1 MMKLT
6 KKDKEI
12 LKSMGY
18 VDWAN
23 YTSYRIAGTDKT
35 FSEEKALEFL
45 ERKAFLS
52 GLARSTF
59 SGTSYRKE
67 LNGTRTIMIE
77 SRDFF
82 LSKEKKG
89 IYECFKE
96 AVEFLEQY
104 DNDESDATTL
114 YFHVSPR
121 FLAFISS
128 DYENITG
135 AEISLEYPKR
145 DERAA
150 QNTGIGISPTDEHGC
165 IDWCDFNLPY
175 EQINMLFEIADE
187 AQKKRDKD
195 KNSIKLID
203 GITECCGFDF
213 GMDYNAANYC
223 PICGKRIIQN

>member
-18 VDWAN
+18 IDWDLQQIEAASN
-23 YTSYRIAGTDKT
+23 DTSYRIAGTDKI
-35 FSEEKALEFL
+35 FSEEKVLELL

-67 LNGTRTIMIE
+67 LNGTDTIMIE

-82 LSKEKKG
+82 LSKEKKD

-96 AVEFLEQY
+96 AVEFLERY
-104 DNDESDATTL
+104 DDDEYDTTTL
-114 YFHVSPR
+114 YFKASPR

-128 DYENITG
+128 D
-135 AEISLEYPKR
+135 
-145 DERAA
+145 
-150 QNTGIGISPTDEHGC
+150 
-165 IDWCDFNLPY
+165 
-175 EQINMLFEIADE
+175 
-187 AQKKRDKD
+187 
-195 KNSIKLID
+195 
-203 GITECCGFDF
+203 
-213 GMDYNAANYC
+213 
-223 PICGKRIIQN
+223 